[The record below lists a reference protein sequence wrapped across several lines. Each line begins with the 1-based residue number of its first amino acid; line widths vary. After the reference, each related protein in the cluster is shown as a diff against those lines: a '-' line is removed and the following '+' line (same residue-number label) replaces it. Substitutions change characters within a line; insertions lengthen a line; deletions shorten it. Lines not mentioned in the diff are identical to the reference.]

1 MNQRTLLIVG
11 IILAVAVIA
20 CSVCAVAAGL
30 GFMWFGE
37 LEETT
42 FSTQTY
48 ETPEVPTEQFEC
60 MGVISGPV
68 DSPQPLQHQDDA
80 QTGSDDETVRTLE
93 TTIVPDNDPA
103 ELADRFLGIE
113 NIPDTVPL
121 EIPYQLGDR
130 EDFWVTDSGSNLTS
144 QTTATLY
151 YAGDVV
157 YFWVEDGVG
166 FDIDELNR
174 LACTFETQIYPID
187 RNFFGSEWYPGIDND
202 PHIYIL
208 YTTGMGFNVA
218 GYFSSSDE
226 IHPMATEYSNAHE
239 MFLINAD
246 NQDLS
251 DEYVYGVLA
260 HELQHMIHWYR
271 DRNETSW
278 INEGMSEVATLLND
292 YVHTG
297 FIEEYM
303 FNPDMQLNDWP
314 NDENETTP
322 HYGAAMSFLSYFL
335 ERFGPEAT
343 QALVADP
350 ANGMDSVD
358 DVLRGLE
365 ITDPLSGEP
374 IDADG
379 VVLDWMITNYLGD
392 ASIADG
398 RYAFNTYPEVFVQAL
413 PSEYIDDCSTKPE
426 ASDVHQYGVDYIN
439 ITCSGKVTLHFDG
452 DTQTR
457 LLPESA
463 DAFSGD
469 YAFWSNKGDESDMS
483 LTRAFDF
490 SSESGPITLSYQTW
504 YDIETDWDYVYMLVS
519 ADNGD
524 TWDLITTTSGTDFDP
539 TGNSYGWGYTGVSG
553 GGSTVADA
561 VWIEESVDLSNYAGQ
576 QVLVRF
582 EYVTDAAIN
591 GEGFLVDDITITE
604 TGYFENFEA
613 GEGDW
618 TAVGFARVHN
628 VLPQTFR
635 LALIAEGNEDTV
647 QIIEVPASNV
657 VDISLDF
664 NAADSYTLIVMGST
678 RFTREL
684 GSYQITFK

>member
-1 MNQRTLLIVG
+1 MNQRTLLIIG
-11 IILAVAVIA
+11 IVLAVAVIICA
-20 CSVCAVAAGL
+20 VCAVATGL
-30 GFMWFGE
+30 GTLWFWN
-37 LEETT
+37 LDSTSSTT
-42 FSTQTY
+42 QSY
-48 ETPEVPTEQFEC
+48 ETPEVPTDQFEC
-60 MGVISGPV
+60 LGVTSGPV
-68 DSPQPLQHQDDA
+68 DSPQPLQNQQDTQSA
-80 QTGSDDETVRTLE
+80 SDDETVRILE
-93 TTIVPDNDPA
+93 TTIVPDNNPA

-113 NIPDTVPL
+113 NIPETVPA

-130 EDFWVTDSGSNLTS
+130 EDFWVTDTDTNETS
-144 QTTATLY
+144 QTTATLF
-151 YAGDVV
+151 YAGDIV
-157 YFWVEDGVG
+157 YFWVEDGVS
-166 FDIDELNR
+166 FDQDELNQ

-208 YTTGMGFNVA
+208 YTTGMGVNVA

-246 NQDLS
+246 NQYLS

-260 HELQHMIHWYR
+260 HEFQHMIHWYR

-297 FIEEYM
+297 FIELYM
-303 FNPDMQLNDWP
+303 FEPDLQLNDWP

-335 ERFGPEAT
+335 ERFGAEAT

-358 DVLRGLE
+358 DVLRGLQ
-365 ITDPLSGEP
+365 ITDPLTGQS
-374 IDADG
+374 IDADS
-379 VVLDWMITNYLGD
+379 VVLDWMIANYLGD
-392 ASIADG
+392 SSVADG
-398 RYAFNTYPEVFVQAL
+398 RYAYSTYPEVFVQAS
-413 PSEYIDDCSTKPE
+413 PGETIDDCRAEQAPR
-426 ASDVHQYGVDYIN
+426 DVHQYGVDYIN
-439 ITCSGKVTLHFDG
+439 IACGGQTTLHFDG

-463 DAFSGD
+463 DAVSGD
-469 YAFWSNKGDESDMS
+469 YAFWSNKGDESDMT
-483 LTRAFDF
+483 LTRTFDF
-490 SSESGPITLSYQTW
+490 TNEAGPITLSYQTW
-504 YDIETDWDYVYMLVS
+504 YDIETDWDYVYLLVS

-524 TWDLITTTSGTDFDP
+524 NWEVITTPSGTDYDP
-539 TGNSYGWGYTGVSG
+539 TGNSYGWGYTGISG
-553 GGSTVADA
+553 GGGPGQSI
-561 VWIEESVDLSNYAGQ
+561 WIEESVDLSQYAGQ

-591 GEGFLVDDITITE
+591 GEGFLVDDIAIAE

-613 GEGDW
+613 SDGGW
-618 TAVGFARVHN
+618 IATGFARVRN
-628 VLPQTFR
+628 SLPQTFR
-635 LALIAEGNEDTV
+635 LALIAEGNDPTV

-657 VDISLDF
+657 IDIPLDS

-684 GSYQITFK
+684 GKYQISFE